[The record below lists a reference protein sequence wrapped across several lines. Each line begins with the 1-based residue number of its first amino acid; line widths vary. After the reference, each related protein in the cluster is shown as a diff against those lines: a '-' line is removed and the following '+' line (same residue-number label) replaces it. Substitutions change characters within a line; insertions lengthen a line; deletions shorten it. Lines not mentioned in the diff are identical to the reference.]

1 MTAKTRFACES
12 AELIGLLVNSLSI
25 NLLVKSNFGVSVISS
40 VPLVLNK
47 INASISF
54 GAWNVI
60 CQVIAILILIVV
72 TRRAHI
78 GYAASF
84 IMAFLFGFLI
94 DIVKILIIGW
104 PVTFLF
110 RSIYFVFGFFGLA
123 VGISM
128 FIKCRLPVLPF
139 DSFVR
144 DLCLTFNW
152 PIKLVKTAFDATCF
166 SITIFL
172 SYLYFGKLTTV
183 GIGTVVSVLFMG
195 TLVHEICLK
204 LDQHFDFEPIFT
216 LSGKIIEAIRI
227 N

>member
-1 MTAKTRFACES
+1 MNSKTRFSCES
-12 AELIGLLVNSLSI
+12 AELIGLLINSLSI

-94 DIVKILIIGW
+94 DIVKVLIIGW

-110 RSIYFVFGFFGLA
+110 QSIYFIVGFSGLA

-183 GIGTVVSVLFMG
+183 GIGTVISVLFMG

-204 LDQHFDFEPIFT
+204 LEQRFDFEPIFT
-216 LSGKIIEAIRI
+216 FSGKIIETIKI

>member
-1 MTAKTRFACES
+1 MTNKTRFSCEL
-12 AELIGLLVNSLSI
+12 AELIGLLINSLSI

-60 CQVIAILILIVV
+60 CQVIAILILIVI
-72 TRRAHI
+72 TRQAHI

-94 DIVKILIIGW
+94 DIVKVLIIGW

-110 RSIYFVFGFFGLA
+110 RSIYFVVGFSGLA
-123 VGISM
+123 IGISM

-144 DLCLTFNW
+144 DLCLTFSW
-152 PIKLVKTAFDATCF
+152 PVKYVKTAFDATSF
-166 SITIFL
+166 SITVFL
-172 SYLYFGKLTTV
+172 SYLYFGRLTTV
-183 GIGTVVSVLFMG
+183 GIGTVISVLFMG
-195 TLVHEICLK
+195 TLVHGICLR
-204 LDQHFDFEPIFT
+204 LDKRFDFEPVFN
-216 LSGKIIEAIRI
+216 LSGKIIEAIKI

>member
-1 MTAKTRFACES
+1 M
-12 AELIGLLVNSLSI
+12 
-25 NLLVKSNFGVSVISS
+25 ISS
-40 VPLVLNK
+40 VPLVWNK

-84 IMAFLFGFLI
+84 IMAFLFGFVI
-94 DIVKILIIGW
+94 DIVKVLIIGW
-104 PVTFLF
+104 PLKFLF
-110 RSIYFVFGFFGLA
+110 RSIYFIVGFSGLA

-152 PIKLVKTAFDATCF
+152 PIKLVKTTFNAICF

-172 SYLYFGKLTTV
+172 SYLYFGKITTV
-183 GIGTVVSVLFMG
+183 GIDTLVSVLFMG
-195 TLVHEICLK
+195 TLVHEIWLK
-204 LDQHFDFEPIFT
+204 FEQRFDFKPIFT
-216 LSGKIIEAIRI
+216 LSGKIIEAIKT